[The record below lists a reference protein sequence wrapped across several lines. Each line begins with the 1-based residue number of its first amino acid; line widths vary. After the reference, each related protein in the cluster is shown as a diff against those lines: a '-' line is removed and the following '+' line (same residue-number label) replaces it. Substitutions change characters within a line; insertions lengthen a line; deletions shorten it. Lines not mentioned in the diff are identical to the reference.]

1 MVSPD
6 IQGLGLSDKLLE
18 HYKREVGEMALGIL
32 DGKPF
37 DSPVHEGILLTCM
50 LELLPY
56 DDSDKSEFS
65 EERLHSYL
73 SRLNDEII
81 EEERKKE
88 PPELESAY
96 DILLQLQRTQAVGQM
111 AGQMETLFR
120 RRTPSKF
127 SGARFR
133 NTKPQLR
140 MFPAV
145 VGAPLLAIL

>member
-96 DILLQLQRTQAVGQM
+96 DILLQLQRSVGQM
-111 AGQMETLFR
+111 AGQIDEISRKVQRHDEILNSR
-120 RRTPSKF
+120 
-127 SGARFR
+127 GA
-133 NTKPQLR
+133 TS
-140 MFPAV
+140 
-145 VGAPLLAIL
+145 